1 MSNHSDG
8 ISDFL
13 DESPRPKKPGRRF
26 PFVAVFT
33 AVGII
38 GLLIALLLPAIRTA
52 GPAVVRIQCVNNLK
66 QIALALY
73 NYESAYKAL
82 PPAYTVDGA
91 GRPLH
96 SWRTLIL
103 PYLEQK
109 SLYDAIDLSKPWN
122 DPANANAYAKTISA
136 YHCPGLDRPDDETT
150 YLAVVGANSCFL
162 PDQSRRLSEITD
174 DTGKTLMVIEADR
187 EHAVHWM
194 APIDAD
200 ASLVL
205 GISPESKLNHPGGM
219 NAAFVDDSVRFL
231 KATTS
236 ATLRRALISIE
247 GNDDKDV
254 SPNEF

>member
-1 MSNHSDG
+1 MTTDSDG

-13 DESPRPKKPGRRF
+13 DEPSRPKKSGRRF

-33 AVGII
+33 VVGII
-38 GLLIALLLPAIRTA
+38 GLLIALLLPAIRSS
-52 GPAVVRIQCVNNLK
+52 GGAVRRIQCVNNLK

-73 NYESAYKAL
+73 NYQSAYEAL
-82 PPAYTVDGA
+82 PPAYTVDAA

-109 SLYDAIDLSKPWN
+109 SLYDTIDLSKPWN

-136 YHCPGLDRPDDETT
+136 YHCPGLNRPDGETT
-150 YLAVVGANSCFL
+150 YLAVVGANACFL
-162 PDQSRRLSEITD
+162 PDQSRRLSDITD
-174 DTGKTLMVIEADR
+174 KTSNTISVIEADR
-187 EHAVHWM
+187 DHAVHWM
-194 APIDAD
+194 APTDAT
-200 ASLVL
+200 APLVM
-205 GISPESKLNHPGGM
+205 GIRPDSKLNHPGGM
-219 NAAFVDDSVRFL
+219 NAAFVDGSVHFL
-231 KATTS
+231 KAATP
-236 ATLRRALISIE
+236 ATLRRALISIS